1 MKQDSFKSRILPLT
15 DKLFRLALSITG
27 NRQDAEDV
35 VQDALLNVWKKKDD
49 WEQIDNWEAY
59 CYRSTR
65 NIAIDKISLK
75 ANQQEAWN
83 DEYDEADAEISA
95 QERLEEEERL
105 LLLEN
110 FIRRLPEKQRT
121 VFQLREVEDLNY
133 KQIAEVMNIS
143 EEQVKVNLFRARQ
156 KIKAFFE
163 RLI

>member
-1 MKQDSFKSRILPLT
+1 MT

-35 VQDALLNVWKKKDD
+35 VQDALLSVWKKKDD

-75 ANQQEAWN
+75 ANQEEVW
-83 DEYDEADAEISA
+83 DERYDEPDAAISA
-95 QERLEEEERL
+95 QERLEEEEHL
-105 LLLEN
+105 LLLES

-121 VFQLREVEDLNY
+121 IFQLREVENLNY
-133 KQIAEVMNIS
+133 KQIAETMNIS

-156 KIKAFFE
+156 IIKAFFE
-163 RLI
+163 RFI

>member
-65 NIAIDKISLK
+65 NIAIDRISLK
-75 ANQQEAWN
+75 ANQEAAW
-83 DEYDEADAEISA
+83 DEGYDEPDAEISA
-95 QERLEEEERL
+95 QERLEEEEHL
-105 LLLEN
+105 LLLESV
-110 FIRRLPEKQRT
+110 IRRLPEKQRT
-121 VFQLREVEDLNY
+121 IFQLREVEDLNY
-133 KQIAEVMNIS
+133 KQIAETMNIS

-156 KIKAFFE
+156 KIKTFFE
-163 RLI
+163 RII

>member
-1 MKQDSFKSRILPLT
+1 MKQNYFRSKILPLS

-35 VQDALLNVWKKKDD
+35 VQDALLNVWKKDE
-49 WEQIDNWEAY
+49 WEAIENPEAY
-59 CYRSTR
+59 CFRSIR

-75 ANQQEAWN
+75 ENQQEAWN
-83 DEYDEADAEISA
+83 ETYDKPDAVVSV
-95 QERLEEEERL
+95 QEKLEQEEQL
-105 LLLEN
+105 FLLEN
-110 FIRRLPEKQRT
+110 AIRQLPEKQRT
-121 VFQLREVEDLNY
+121 VFQLREVEELNY

-163 RLI
+163 RLS